1 MWIAHWATRIRKKMA
16 STKEYYDYVLDQL
29 SLLDGISS
37 RKMMGEYIL
46 YYKGKIFGGIY
57 DDRFLIKKTESSMDL
72 LKNGIEEIPYEGAKP
87 MLLVDEIDNK
97 EFLKNLV
104 EKIYPELPAKK

>member
-1 MWIAHWATRIRKKMA
+1 MA

-29 SLLDGISS
+29 SLLDDISS

-57 DDRFLIKKTESSMDL
+57 DDRFLIKKTEAALDL
-72 LKNGIEEIPYEGAKP
+72 LENVIEEIPYEGAKT

-97 EFLKNLV
+97 EFLKKLV

>member
-1 MWIAHWATRIRKKMA
+1 MA
-16 STKEYYDYVLDQL
+16 SSKEYCDYVLDQL
-29 SLLDGISS
+29 SLLDDISV

-57 DDRFLIKKTESSMDL
+57 DDRFLIKKTGTALNLMEDA
-72 LKNGIEEIPYEGAKP
+72 IEEIPYEGAKP

-97 EFLKNLV
+97 EFLKNLIG
-104 EKIYPELPAKK
+104 KMYAELPDKK

>member
-1 MWIAHWATRIRKKMA
+1 MA
-16 STKEYYDYVLDQL
+16 CTKEYYDYVLDQL

-37 RKMMGEYIL
+37 RRMMGEYIL

-72 LKNGIEEIPYEGAKP
+72 LKNGIEEIPYEGAKT

-104 EKIYPELPAKK
+104 EKIYPELPEKK